1 MGKHP
6 IVIKLMCVAVVVCI
20 VLPLG
25 RAVFPYVSDV
35 MDHMSF
41 SAIEAVISAAGGWG
55 IYLALFG

>member
-6 IVIKLMCVAVVVCI
+6 TVIKLMCVAVVVCI

-25 RAVFPYVSDV
+25 RAVFPYVADF

-41 SAIEAVISAAGGWG
+41 SAVEALLAAAGGWG
-55 IYLALFG
+55 IYVALFG